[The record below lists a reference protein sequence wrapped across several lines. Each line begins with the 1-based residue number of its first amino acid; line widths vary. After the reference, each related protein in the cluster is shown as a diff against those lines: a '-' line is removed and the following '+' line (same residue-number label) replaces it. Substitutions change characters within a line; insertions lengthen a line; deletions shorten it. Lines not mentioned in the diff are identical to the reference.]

1 MVKVMCD
8 SYTAGGMDRKR
19 PVIGISAYD
28 VPVAFGQW
36 ADVQSVLV
44 PAAYTAS
51 VARAGGMPIAIP
63 PLPGSTELLDLLDG
77 LVFTGGPDLSPSLY
91 GQEPHPETA
100 GISDERDRA
109 ELGLIQEALRRDM
122 PVLGICRGM
131 QLLNVA
137 LGGDLHQ
144 HLGSETHKGP
154 PGRYTFHDVTVEP
167 GTRLADVLGAQT
179 RTHSCHHQAPDRL
192 GAGLRVSARAE
203 DGTVEAVEQPAAR
216 FALGVLWHP
225 EEDEVGGAPLFGELV
240 AQATTYRRAAA

>member
-1 MVKVMCD
+1 
-8 SYTAGGMDRKR
+8 MDRNR

-28 VPVAFGQW
+28 LPVSFSHW
-36 ADVQSVLV
+36 SDVRSVLV

-51 VARAGGMPIAIP
+51 VARAGGMPVAIP
-63 PLPGSTELLDLLDG
+63 PLDGSTELLDLLDG
-77 LVFTGGPDLSPSLY
+77 LVFTGGSDLDPELY
-91 GQEPHPETA
+91 GQRPHPETT
-100 GISDERDRA
+100 GIHDQRDRA
-109 ELGLIQEALRRDM
+109 EMALIREALVRDM

-137 LGGDLHQ
+137 LGGDLIQ
-144 HLGSETHKGP
+144 HLASDTHKGP

-167 GTRLADVLGAQT
+167 GTRLGEVLGAGT
-179 RTHSCHHQAPDRL
+179 RTHSCHHQAPQRL

-203 DGTVEAVEQPAAR
+203 DGTVEAVEQPSAR

-225 EEDEVGGAPLFGELV
+225 EEDEVGGAPLFRELV

>member
-1 MVKVMCD
+1 
-8 SYTAGGMDRKR
+8 MDRKR

-36 ADVQSVLV
+36 TDVRSVVV
-44 PAAYTAS
+44 PVAYTSS
-51 VARAGGMPIAIP
+51 VERAGGLPVAIP
-63 PLPGSTELLDLLDG
+63 PLAGSTELLDLLDG
-77 LVFTGGPDLSPSLY
+77 LVFTGGPDLSPALY
-91 GQEPHPETA
+91 GQEPHPETT
-100 GISDERDRA
+100 GVSDERDRA
-109 ELGLIQEALRRDM
+109 ELELIAEALRRDM

-137 LGGDLHQ
+137 LRGDLHQ

-154 PGRYTFHDVTVEP
+154 PGRYTYHDVTVEP
-167 GTRLADVLGAQT
+167 GTRLAGVLGAQT

-203 DGTVEAVEQPAAR
+203 DGTVEAVEQPAGR

-225 EEDEVGGAPLFGELV
+225 EEDEVGGAPLFAELV
-240 AQATTYRRAAA
+240 AQATTFRRAAA